1 MKVLVVNK
9 FFFLKGGAETVFF
22 QEREMLMDRGFS
34 VIDFS
39 MAHNDNLVS
48 DYSASFVNNVDY
60 HANATL
66 LSALKTAM
74 RFVHNIEACEKLSEL
89 IATEQPDI
97 VHFHNIYH
105 QLTPSII
112 KVAKQAGCK
121 TVLTAHDTKI
131 ACPSYTMYRDGH
143 TCEACL
149 QGSVFNALRYR
160 CQQGSWFKSGLL
172 VVEALYQSL
181 AQNYQSL
188 DVIVSP
194 SQFLA
199 NIIRRKLPNNRIEV
213 IVNGIDENVDQQ
225 DVADHRYFLYL
236 GRLSQEKG
244 VATMVAAYELSN
256 QSIPL
261 KIAGTGPLA
270 DSLSGKQSKVEWLGF
285 KTGPDLHLL
294 IKQASAVIVPS
305 ECYENCSMSVLEAM
319 SYGKPIIGANIGG
332 IPEQVRDGK
341 EGRLFEAGNA
351 HDLANVMDEFAIR
364 PELTKYYGEQA
375 RQRLESRYSLTA
387 HHQQL
392 VDLYQNLLG
401 EQS

>member
-48 DYSASFVNNVDY
+48 DYSASFVDNVDY
-60 HANATL
+60 HVNATL

-74 RFVHNIEACEKLSEL
+74 RFVHNAEACERLSEL
-89 IATEQPDI
+89 ITTEQPDI

-213 IVNGIDENVDQQ
+213 IVNGIDENVEQQ

-375 RQRLESRYSLTA
+375 RQRLESRYSLRA

>member
-1 MKVLVVNK
+1 
-9 FFFLKGGAETVFF
+9 
-22 QEREMLMDRGFS
+22 
-34 VIDFS
+34 
-39 MAHNDNLVS
+39 
-48 DYSASFVNNVDY
+48 
-60 HANATL
+60 
-66 LSALKTAM
+66 
-74 RFVHNIEACEKLSEL
+74 
-89 IATEQPDI
+89 
-97 VHFHNIYH
+97 
-105 QLTPSII
+105 
-112 KVAKQAGCK
+112 
-121 TVLTAHDTKI
+121 
-131 ACPSYTMYRDGH
+131 
-143 TCEACL
+143 
-149 QGSVFNALRYR
+149 
-160 CQQGSWFKSGLL
+160 
-172 VVEALYQSL
+172 
-181 AQNYQSL
+181 
-188 DVIVSP
+188 
-194 SQFLA
+194 
-199 NIIRRKLPNNRIEV
+199 
-213 IVNGIDENVDQQ
+213 
-225 DVADHRYFLYL
+225 
-236 GRLSQEKG
+236 
-244 VATMVAAYELSN
+244 MVAAYELSN

-285 KTGPDLHLL
+285 KTGQALHLL

-375 RQRLESRYSLTA
+375 RQRLESRYSLRA

>member
-112 KVAKQAGCK
+112 KVANQAGCK

-213 IVNGIDENVDQQ
+213 IVNGINENVDQQ

-375 RQRLESRYSLTA
+375 RQRLESRYSLRA

-392 VDLYQNLLG
+392 VDLYKNLLG

>member
-213 IVNGIDENVDQQ
+213 IVNGINENVDQQ

-285 KTGPDLHLL
+285 KTGLDLHLL

-351 HDLANVMDEFAIR
+351 HDLANVMDEFTIR

-375 RQRLESRYSLTA
+375 RQRLESRYSLRA

-392 VDLYQNLLG
+392 VDLYQNLLS